1 MSEPSDP
8 LADITVR
15 LGDLTLV
22 VPAGQEL
29 RVAGTPGAF
38 TVVVGPASTTSA
50 SPPARSAL
58 PSQASSSS
66 TPSAALPDLAPESV
80 SVAAAPAFNSAGWE
94 AHLLACTTAAQCGSV
109 DLGPHQA
116 AANRLTPST
125 TSTWTSRARI
135 ARALRAGV
143 GARLSLEGAPPIA
156 SPSIPFQNRFYVALA
171 CERYPRG
178 FWCASYSRYSREV
191 QGSDGA
197 RFATGSVSHA
207 FATQTELE
215 AYLTGARASWPV
227 RLQQ

>member
-1 MSEPSDP
+1 MGEQPDP

-38 TVVVGPASTTSA
+38 TVVVGPASTVLPSQT
-50 SPPARSAL
+50 ARSAL

-66 TPSAALPDLAPESV
+66 TPTAALPDRATESA
-80 SVAAAPAFNSAGWE
+80 SAAAAPAFNSAGWE
-94 AHLLACTTAAQCGSV
+94 DHLLACTTPAQCGSV

-116 AANRLTPST
+116 FATRLTPST
-125 TSTWTSRARI
+125 TSSWTSSARI

-143 GARLSLEGAPPIA
+143 GARLSLEGSPPIA

-178 FWCASYSRYSREV
+178 FWCSSYTRYSREV

-197 RFATGSVSHA
+197 RFAVGSVSHA
-207 FATQTELE
+207 FATQTEIE
-215 AYLTGARASWPV
+215 AYLTGARAAWPV

>member
-1 MSEPSDP
+1 MSEPPDS

-38 TVVVGPASTTSA
+38 TVVVGPATGA
-50 SPPARSAL
+50 SPTPSSQPAL

-66 TPSAALPDLAPESV
+66 APSAALPDGPVDTV
-80 SVAAAPAFNSAGWE
+80 SAAAAPPFNSPTWE
-94 AHLLACTTAAQCGSV
+94 AHLLACTTATQCGAV

-116 AANRLTPST
+116 AALRLTPST
-125 TSTWTSRARI
+125 TSTWTSQARI

-143 GARLSLEGAPPIA
+143 GARLSLEGSPPIA

-178 FWCASYSRYSREV
+178 FWCSSYSRYSREV

-197 RFATGSVSHA
+197 RFATGSVSHS

-215 AYLTGARASWPV
+215 AYLTGARAAWPV